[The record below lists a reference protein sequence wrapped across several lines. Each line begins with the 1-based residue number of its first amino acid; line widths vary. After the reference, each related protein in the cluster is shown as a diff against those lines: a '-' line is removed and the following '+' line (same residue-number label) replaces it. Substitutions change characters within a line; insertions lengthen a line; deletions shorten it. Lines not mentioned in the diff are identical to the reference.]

1 MILSIKDLI
10 LNNYENF
17 ILLWIIF
24 AIHIFFWQWNTN
36 FFTNFQ
42 RYFVK
47 HLLPKYSL
55 DILPLVYPFTF
66 LKRWWVFVIK
76 PLFPCWCYI
85 SDDNDAQNYYTDF
98 LDAKRVNVRDMA
110 VNIAAPPVIYKAYYK
125 HGLISYDV
133 NVNLQLWMTWA
144 NYAFL
149 LANH

>member
-24 AIHIFFWQWNTN
+24 AIRIFFGQWNTN

-55 DILPLVYPFTF
+55 DILPLDLSFY
-66 LKRWWVFVIK
+66 
-76 PLFPCWCYI
+76 FPQTLVSVC
-85 SDDNDAQNYYTDF
+85 N
-98 LDAKRVNVRDMA
+98 
-110 VNIAAPPVIYKAYYK
+110 KAIVSMLMLY
-125 HGLISYDV
+125 
-133 NVNLQLWMTWA
+133 
-144 NYAFL
+144 FR
-149 LANH
+149 